1 MEDLFSESNFCMTE
15 MWPPVPPV
23 TREAL
28 TAEPGAGG
36 GGGCGRQSPDVI
48 GFPQEVQFG
57 GIDGSSSSSSS
68 DDSCTSNDRSN
79 SNDGGDLPAACGE
92 TCAEHEGFRRAHRTA
107 KRTNEVPVVEL
118 DHEHVLRG
126 CPADVSQEDS

>member
-36 GGGCGRQSPDVI
+36 GGGAGGNPPTSSVSPR
-48 GFPQEVQFG
+48 
-57 GIDGSSSSSSS
+57 
-68 DDSCTSNDRSN
+68 RSN
-79 SNDGGDLPAACGE
+79 VGVLTVAVAAAAAMTAAPAMTAATATTAGTFPRLVGRPARNMKVFGE
-92 TCAEHEGFRRAHRTA
+92 LTALQSGRMRSQSWSLTMSRFCADALLT
-107 KRTNEVPVVEL
+107 
-118 DHEHVLRG
+118 
-126 CPADVSQEDS
+126 